1 MKAVALLK
9 RLLSHGG
16 SIMMKMMK
24 WNPVIKCHSF
34 ISFEYIEAHWGYKK
48 NGVYCI
54 RCNVLIFGFQMK
66 TLATISKWYKCCSFA
81 TTVIIECLK
90 ATFLNWWGGR
100 RAFLKG
106 YRLGSGCKSC
116 SLCLSDCLSVCLEV
130 VASPGGPNSVRTS
143 NFVLVGSHKLTLSSV
158 GKDKFPL
165 EKVEWC
171 PSIMSVTPPTPLHH
185 PPAPFLS
192 CIIQCM
198 ACLPVTLIVCWWHQW
213 LSYLDAVASVS
224 YWYCSVDDALIQLP
238 CRLL

>member
-1 MKAVALLK
+1 
-9 RLLSHGG
+9 
-16 SIMMKMMK
+16 
-24 WNPVIKCHSF
+24 
-34 ISFEYIEAHWGYKK
+34 
-48 NGVYCI
+48 
-54 RCNVLIFGFQMK
+54 MK
-66 TLATISKWYKCCSFA
+66 TLATINRWYKCCSFA

-100 RAFLKG
+100 RAFFEG
-106 YRLGSGCKSC
+106 VPSRERMQVMVS
-116 SLCLSDCLSVCLEV
+116 LSVCLEV

-171 PSIMSVTPPTPLHH
+171 PSIMSVTPPTWFTPR
-185 PPAPFLS
+185 PPFFFFS

-224 YWYCSVDDALIQLP
+224 YRYCSVDDALIQLP